1 MDGMY
6 GLRERTNSKITLKSI
21 NDWKDGIS
29 ITEIG
34 RLRKRQIWWEL
45 WGKDQNSGLN
55 MLILG

>member
-34 RLRKRQIWWEL
+34 RLRKRQIW
-45 WGKDQNSGLN
+45 
-55 MLILG
+55 